1 MVGGIPALPPVPVVT
16 YDKSYVASVDV
27 KSYKRK
33 MEIVEDLCLA
43 ANIAGLIKMSCEL
56 QTSQN
61 THSLVFIYSFQ
72 APMVARETTEK
83 K

>member
-1 MVGGIPALPPVPVVT
+1 
-16 YDKSYVASVDV
+16 
-27 KSYKRK
+27 

-83 K
+83 KNKTTQNIQMSADFNRMYYY

>member
-43 ANIAGLIKMSCEL
+43 ANIAGLIKMSCDCL
-56 QTSQN
+56 LYTSP
-61 THSLVFIYSFQ
+61 SPRDMYKSRMPSS
-72 APMVARETTEK
+72 A
-83 K
+83 